1 MDGSPDLRA
10 RKRSL
15 SPNNE
20 TQTGTLNKH
29 NTVMKQD
36 PDVRR
41 KLNQTFFAGNSNNCL
56 SLTKEGSEQR
66 EVRRRKSKIIVRRRL
81 NSENKQLLITS
92 AFSPRPNRSLDPTA
106 TPTCS
111 SKKSMVQDTRDCR
124 SDDLNKMLDLEEHG
138 FRGSNK

>member
-41 KLNQTFFAGNSNNCL
+41 KLNQTIFDGNSYTCL
-56 SLTKEGSEQR
+56 TLTKEESEQQ
-66 EVRRRKSKIIVRRRL
+66 EGRRRRSK

-92 AFSPRPNRSLDPTA
+92 AFSPRANRSLDPTA

-138 FRGSNK
+138 FRRSNK